1 MAPGAESVPFAFV
14 AEAERYQSNVTP
26 PERAPLSVKRVL
38 AGFLITAL
46 LAAGLATAVLLG
58 TPALTAPAS

>member
-26 PERAPLSVKRVL
+26 PARERRSMKSVLGGVL
-38 AGFLITAL
+38 VTLLVVAAL
-46 LAAGLATAVLLG
+46 TTAVLVGMSALS
-58 TPALTAPAS
+58 TPTT

>member
-1 MAPGAESVPFAFV
+1 MAPGPEPVPFAFV

-26 PERAPLSVKRVL
+26 PERPVSVRAVC
-38 AGFLITAL
+38 AGVLITAL
-46 LAAGLATAVLLG
+46 LVAGLAAAVLVG

>member
-26 PERAPLSVKRVL
+26 PARERRSVRAVL
-38 AGFLITAL
+38 GGVLITLLVVAAL
-46 LAAGLATAVLLG
+46 TTAVLLG
-58 TPALTAPAS
+58 MSALSSPTT